1 MPTHF
6 PAPSLPEV
14 AFLGRS
20 NVGKSSVI
28 NTLVGTKLARTSS
41 TPGRTRSINFFEVR
55 WPGKPRPEVIF
66 ADLPGYGYA
75 KLSREISQEWPKF
88 IEPYLNERPTLALCM
103 ALVDVNVP
111 PQDSDRQLL
120 DFLNASGRD
129 FLLIATKSDR
139 LSNNQLQNA
148 SKRPR
153 EAYPTAPV
161 IPFSA
166 KTGAGRDQV
175 WKKIRRVREKFSCSR
190 VPILNLFRLRKNAC
204 SLSRHQPIAPR
215 KSSRQKLRRLRQ
227 ARRNRQNH
235 GPSSHGKR
243 LKGVIDLMHVGRRK
257 RGASYLS
264 ALKQSSLTHGA
275 RRPQEPSNP
284 DTAPR
289 RAPSRRGEAEKPTI
303 PLPGQRALARNF
315 QRCGN
320 LGHVHRYQ
328 PAWLLRGGNLHLPA
342 WSAHSRSPSKSIISG
357 SKPTER
363 CALPIPILAWGS
375 AFTEMSGENRDAI
388 ARAAALSL
396 APFRDCRT
404 GNTRAEREAFC
415 P

>member
-1 MPTHF
+1 MRVIARFMAAATAAAHF

-28 NTLVGTKLARTSS
+28 NTLVDAKLARTSS

-148 SKRPR
+148 LKGLA
-153 EAYPTAPV
+153 EAYPSAPV

-166 KTGAGRDQV
+166 KTGVGRDQV
-175 WKKIRRVREKFSCSR
+175 WNKIRESATNFS
-190 VPILNLFRLRKNAC
+190 PL
-204 SLSRHQPIAPR
+204 
-215 KSSRQKLRRLRQ
+215 
-227 ARRNRQNH
+227 
-235 GPSSHGKR
+235 
-243 LKGVIDLMHVGRRK
+243 
-257 RGASYLS
+257 AS
-264 ALKQSSLTHGA
+264 QS
-275 RRPQEPSNP
+275 
-284 DTAPR
+284 
-289 RAPSRRGEAEKPTI
+289 
-303 PLPGQRALARNF
+303 
-315 QRCGN
+315 
-320 LGHVHRYQ
+320 
-328 PAWLLRGGNLHLPA
+328 
-342 WSAHSRSPSKSIISG
+342 
-357 SKPTER
+357 
-363 CALPIPILAWGS
+363 
-375 AFTEMSGENRDAI
+375 
-388 ARAAALSL
+388 
-396 APFRDCRT
+396 
-404 GNTRAEREAFC
+404 
-415 P
+415 